1 MRLFSRHRTLTCT
14 APPSL
19 QRGDRIALVSPSY
32 LAPMDNITRTAEIL
46 REWGFEPVIGPNV
59 GKLDAG
65 QYAGTLEERVSDL
78 RWALQDPGIK
88 AILCNRGGYGTIQL
102 LERLRPRDFAA
113 SPKWLIGFSDITTLL
128 EMQNSAGLM
137 AIHGPMCKQIARS
150 GGEDEGSRA
159 LHGLLLGKHPHYEL
173 PPHPLNRPGTATGVL
188 VGGNLCTF
196 AANLDSWADTTRFD
210 HLVLFI
216 EEVEESMHH
225 IDRLFQML
233 RLRGVLERCEAVILG
248 EFTGCGAEFDYGSVE
263 AMLLNYLKD
272 YNIPVLCGFPAG
284 HGDDNRPLVMGAP
297 VRVVV
302 RPDGAILHFNT
313 PAGASKGRSRR
324 PAADRKESRKADNG
338 DPSSR

>member
-1 MRLFSRHRTLTCT
+1 MRLCSRKRALVCA
-14 APPSL
+14 APPAL
-19 QRGDRIALVSPSY
+19 QPGDRIALVSPSY
-32 LAPMDNITRTAEIL
+32 FAPKENITRAAEVL
-46 REWGFEPVIGPNV
+46 RTWGFEPVIGPNV

-65 QYAGTLEERVSDL
+65 QYAGTLDERVSDL
-78 RWALQDPGIK
+78 RWALGDPGIK

-150 GGEDEGSRA
+150 GGEDEGSRL
-159 LHGLLLGKHPHYEL
+159 LHALLLGKRPCYDL
-173 PPHPLNRPGTATGVL
+173 PPHPLNRPGAASGIL

-196 AANLDSWADTTRFD
+196 AANLDSWADTTRFRD
-210 HLVLFI
+210 IVLFV

-233 RLRGVLERCEAVILG
+233 RLRGVPERCRAVVLG
-248 EFTGCGAEFDYGSVE
+248 EFTGCGAEFNYGSVE
-263 AMLLNYLKD
+263 AMLLRYLKD
-272 YNIPVLCGFPAG
+272 HGIPVLCGFPAG

-297 VRVVV
+297 VDVEV
-302 RPDGAILHFNT
+302 RPDGASLRFIA
-313 PAGASKGRSRR
+313 P
-324 PAADRKESRKADNG
+324 
-338 DPSSR
+338 